1 MEHLSS
7 ILYGC
12 VGLFLLYK
20 VIAGWRLG
28 PIRQLVRIGAL
39 AAGVFASL
47 SFGGAIL
54 PLLRFSGYPDI
65 VLEPVAATLVGIAAY
80 VAVRAIGG
88 SLFRRTSDQPYGIVW
103 LIYGFSG
110 ALIGGVLAVLFL
122 ALAAIGIRYIGT
134 FVEGMSAPAP
144 MAASHRETPASPY
157 GWVAAKETLE
167 AGWRGTLLDLVD
179 PLPESAYHTAK
190 KIGRLVASPQLLS
203 RLTEYPQAAA
213 LLQRPEIIKLREEPR
228 LQEALRNGE
237 YLSLL
242 KNPQLLEVANH
253 PKIAEMVKTLQLGP
267 TLDFLLKQN
276 AAPTSPNHLSEN
288 GTAISTPPGHAEPAA
303 SQAETGAPVTI
314 PATP

>member
-65 VLEPVAATLVGIAAY
+65 VLEPAAATLVGIAAY

-110 ALIGGVLAVLFL
+110 ALLGGTLAVLFL
-122 ALAAIGIRYIGT
+122 ALMAIGVRYVGT

-144 MAASHRETPASPY
+144 MAASHRDTPASPY
-157 GWVAAKETLE
+157 GWVAAKGALE

-203 RLTEYPQAAA
+203 RLAEYPQAAA
-213 LLQRPEIIKLREEPR
+213 LLQRPEILKLQQEPR
-228 LQEALRNGE
+228 LQEAFRNRE

-242 KNPQLLEVANH
+242 KNPQLLETANN
-253 PKIAEMVKTLQLGP
+253 PKIAEMVKALQLGP
-267 TLDFLLKQN
+267 TLDFLLKQG
-276 AAPTSPNHLSEN
+276 AAATLPNQLSEN
-288 GTAISTPPGHAEPAA
+288 GTAIHDSADKAGSPASQEESGAPSTIPSTP
-303 SQAETGAPVTI
+303 
-314 PATP
+314 